1 MLESQRLQ
9 MERAKLQVTIN
20 EMPEIRSED
29 QDAETRMA
37 ESARPRLTE
46 LISH

>member
-20 EMPEIRSED
+20 EMPEIRSD
-29 QDAETRMA
+29 DPDAETRIGRA
-37 ESARPRLTE
+37 QAKVDQLN
-46 LISH
+46 SH